1 MEYDFHIPVL
11 CKEAIDLLNIQP
23 NSICIDMT
31 LGRAGHSSKILEK
44 IPEGYLYATDKDTD
58 AISYSTKKLETIR
71 NNFKIYHLPFS
82 KVIAQLK
89 QDGISQGDCILFDI
103 GVSSP
108 QFDDPSRGFSYRFD
122 SKLDMRMNKDQKLSA
137 YEVVNTYSEEELRH
151 IISYYGEDPYAY
163 KIARQIVINRQEK
176 PIETTFQLVDAIK
189 QALPSYILN
198 KKGHP
203 AKQTFQAIR
212 YEVNNEIYELENGL
226 KEAIEFLSVNGRCAI
241 ITFNSLE
248 DKIVKDIFKSYTSRP
263 SVNRNQ
269 PPVLNQEPIKYTL
282 VTRKPIVPSQEE
294 LKNNP
299 RSEPSKLRVIE
310 RIIK

>member
-11 CKEAIDLLNIQP
+11 CKEAIELLEIKP

-31 LGRAGHSSKILEK
+31 LGRAGHSSKMLEK
-44 IPEGYLYATDKDTD
+44 IPNGYLYATDKDND
-58 AISYSTKKLETIR
+58 AISYSTKKLSGIR
-71 NNFKIYHLPFS
+71 NNFKIYHLSFS
-82 KVIAQLK
+82 KLINQLK
-89 QDGISQGDCILFDI
+89 EDGINQADCILFDI

-122 SKLDMRMNKDQKLSA
+122 SKLDMRMNQEQELTA
-137 YEVVNTYSEEELRH
+137 YKVVNTYSEEELRH
-151 IISYYGEDPYAY
+151 IISYYGEDPNAY
-163 KIARQIVINRQEK
+163 KIAKQIVKNRQIQ
-176 PIETTFQLVDAIK
+176 PIETTFQLVDTIK
-189 QALPSYILN
+189 QALPSFILN

-226 KEAIEFLSVNGRCAI
+226 KEAIEFLSVGGHLAI

-248 DKIVKDIFKSYTSRP
+248 DKIVKDIFKSYTTYP
-263 SVNRNQ
+263 SINRNL
-269 PPVLNQEPIKYTL
+269 PPVLNQEPIKYSL
-282 VTRKPIVPSQEE
+282 ITRKPIVPSQEE

>member
-226 KEAIEFLSVNGRCAI
+226 KGAIEFLSVNGRCAI

>member
-89 QDGISQGDCILFDI
+89 QDGITQGDCILFDI

>member
-89 QDGISQGDCILFDI
+89 QDGITQVDCILFDI

>member
-71 NNFKIYHLPFS
+71 KNFKIYHLPFS

-89 QDGISQGDCILFDI
+89 QDGITQGDCILFDI

>member
-71 NNFKIYHLPFS
+71 KNFKIYHLPFS

-89 QDGISQGDCILFDI
+89 QDGVLQADCILFDI

-163 KIARQIVINRQEK
+163 KIARQIVINRQDK
-176 PIETTFQLVDAIK
+176 PIETTFELVDAIK

-263 SVNRNQ
+263 SVNRNL
-269 PPVLNQEPIKYTL
+269 PPLLNEEPIKYNL

>member
-44 IPEGYLYATDKDTD
+44 IPKGYLYATDKDTD

>member
-11 CKEAIDLLNIQP
+11 CKEAIELLDIKP

-31 LGRAGHSSKILEK
+31 LGRAGHSSKMLEK
-44 IPEGYLYATDKDTD
+44 IPNGYLYATDKDMD
-58 AISYSTKKLETIR
+58 AISYSTKKLESIR

-82 KVIAQLK
+82 KVIEQLE
-89 QDGISQGDCILFDI
+89 QDGVSSADCILFDI

-151 IISYYGEDPYAY
+151 IISYYGEDPFAY
-163 KIARQIVINRQEK
+163 KIAKQIVINRQTK

-226 KEAIEFLSVNGRCAI
+226 KKAIEFLDINGRCAI

-263 SVNRNQ
+263 SVNRNL
-269 PPVLNQEPIKYTL
+269 PPLLNQEPIKYNL
-282 VTRKPIVPSQEE
+282 VTKKPIVPSQEE